1 VPIVAG
7 DEVLCVLV
15 FFMGDA
21 RDEDSRLVELVS
33 AIGSHLK
40 LPIKHKQADFIERA
54 QAEAALRE
62 QSQLTQTITNNATT
76 AIFMEDSQARRI
88 FMNPPAAA
96 MTGYTFGNWQVL
108 DDRIHH
114 TRPDGRPFPISEC
127 LIDQA
132 IFEHK
137 TLRGHADVF
146 LRENGTFFSVR
157 CGASSI
163 FKNGGLSGIV
173 LEE

>member
-40 LPIKHKQADFIERA
+40 LTIKHKQADFIERA

-88 FMNPPAAA
+88 FMNPPAEA
-96 MTGYTFGNWQVL
+96 MTGYTFGNC
-108 DDRIHH
+108 RFS
-114 TRPDGRPFPISEC
+114 TTGSFTPAPMAGPFPFRNVSSTKPSSNTRRSAATPTC
-127 LIDQA
+127 SCGRTA
-132 IFEHK
+132 
-137 TLRGHADVF
+137 RSSPSGAVPVP
-146 LRENGTFFSVR
+146 FSR
-157 CGASSI
+157 T
-163 FKNGGLSGIV
+163 GG
-173 LEE
+173 